1 MRRSSINDSFR
12 RIRSRMA
19 AARKNV
25 LILDYDGTLAPFRI
39 DPAKAVPYP
48 GVVEALAKIQNAG
61 GPLFILTGRE
71 PEEVRILLGIIPPPE
86 IWGCHGAVR
95 LLQDGSRENPEIA
108 VAARIK
114 LYDAEREAL
123 ALGIGRVERKT
134 TSVALHWRGECEED
148 ETRMR
153 RAIAE
158 AWGRMGH
165 AGFSVEKFDGG
176 LEMRMEGF
184 DKGRAVAAIMAKF
197 TQQDFAAFLG
207 DDQTDEEG
215 FAMIRKLGGLGVLV
229 RQKCRDTA
237 AALWLKPPEALMA
250 FLELWLKGV
259 TEGRVPEL

>member
-1 MRRSSINDSFR
+1 
-12 RIRSRMA
+12 MA
-19 AARKNV
+19 TAGKNI

-48 GVVEALAKIQNAG
+48 GVTEVLAKIQYAG

-71 PEEVRILLGIIPPPE
+71 PEEVRILLGISSPPE

-95 LLQDGSRENPEIA
+95 LLQDGSRENPE
-108 VAARIK
+108 VGEAALSK
-114 LYDAEREAL
+114 LDDAEREAL
-123 ALGIGRVERKT
+123 ALGMGRVERKT

-153 RAIAE
+153 RAIYE

-165 AGFSVEKFDGG
+165 VGFSVEKFDGG
-176 LEMRMEGF
+176 LEIRMECF

-259 TEGRVPEL
+259 TEGSVPEL